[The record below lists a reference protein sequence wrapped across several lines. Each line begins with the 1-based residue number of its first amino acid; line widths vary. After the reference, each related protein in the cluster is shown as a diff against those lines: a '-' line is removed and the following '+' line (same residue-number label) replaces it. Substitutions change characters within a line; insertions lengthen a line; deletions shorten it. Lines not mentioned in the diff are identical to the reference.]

1 MKYGN
6 CKIIQ
11 AKKTWK
17 MITQRALKIN
27 KKMMYNSEKKCYFYL
42 NIDISP
48 CFAGKA

>member
-17 MITQRALKIN
+17 MITQRTLKIN
-27 KKMMYNSEKKCYFYL
+27 KKLMCNSQKMLFLFKY
-42 NIDISP
+42 
-48 CFAGKA
+48 